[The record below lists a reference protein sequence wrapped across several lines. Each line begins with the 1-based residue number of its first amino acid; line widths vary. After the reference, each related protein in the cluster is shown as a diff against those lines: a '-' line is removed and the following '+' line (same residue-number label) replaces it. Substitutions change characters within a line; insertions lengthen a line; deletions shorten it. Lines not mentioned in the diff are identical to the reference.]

1 MKNDSKAE
9 MVSIGG
15 RIQLRYIGTI
25 SIFLIFL
32 ISLMGSGFA
41 QESVSEKKANLE
53 KTKKKIQVQ
62 KKQLESLKG
71 KEITILKN
79 LTQIDQKKSQLQ
91 GQKGGLEKNIQGLSE
106 EIKKTSNSID
116 VREKKI
122 SERRGSISNQLRD
135 LYMHGEMNYMKIFL
149 ASATFDDLNQKQFLV
164 RQWVENDRKKI
175 RGFQDEA
182 YNLQLEKQSLEN
194 TKIQKRKDLGE
205 LEQTEKEILQEKASK
220 KKLLTMVKN
229 QKDYYQKSIEELEQ
243 ASKNLETLIKQ
254 FKSKP
259 VQKGEAGGVSSSRFS
274 QMKGRLLLPVK
285 GTIEKKYGPYV
296 DPKLHVNLYQKGIDI
311 RAPEGA
317 TVNAVFDGKVVYA
330 DWFAGYGKVVII
342 DHDAGYFTLYAH
354 LSDILVSINQEVT
367 VGDNI
372 GKVGETESLK
382 GPYLYLELRE
392 KGVTVNPLPWFDR

>member
-259 VQKGEAGGVSSSRFS
+259 VQKGEAGGVSSSLFS
-274 QMKGRLLLPVK
+274 
-285 GTIEKKYGPYV
+285 
-296 DPKLHVNLYQKGIDI
+296 
-311 RAPEGA
+311 
-317 TVNAVFDGKVVYA
+317 
-330 DWFAGYGKVVII
+330 
-342 DHDAGYFTLYAH
+342 
-354 LSDILVSINQEVT
+354 
-367 VGDNI
+367 
-372 GKVGETESLK
+372 
-382 GPYLYLELRE
+382 
-392 KGVTVNPLPWFDR
+392 